1 MQPFLEYVIKGL
13 VPNSD
18 AVVIV
23 PVEREGS
30 TVYQI
35 RLNQSEM
42 GKIIGREGQT
52 INVIRSLLQAGA
64 SRKGLRCSV
73 DVLDENGQGRS
84 ERLERP
90 LRNRETRR

>member
-90 LRNRETRR
+90 LQNRETRR